1 METALHELTLLV
13 KDLKA
18 HNADMQAQLN
28 AQRIVIKALIV
39 SHATPQK
46 LHEALLDEMD
56 LGADPLQPQRVA
68 DTAEFVSEFVQM
80 LTALLAPPSAER

>member
-1 METALHELTLLV
+1 MQAVVEELVGLLR
-13 KDLKA
+13 DMQSL
-18 HNADMQAQLN
+18 NAGLQAQLN

-39 SHATPQK
+39 SHAEPRM

-68 DTAEFVSEFVQM
+68 DTAEFVDEYLQV
-80 LTALLAPPSAER
+80 LLPLLAPPREEN